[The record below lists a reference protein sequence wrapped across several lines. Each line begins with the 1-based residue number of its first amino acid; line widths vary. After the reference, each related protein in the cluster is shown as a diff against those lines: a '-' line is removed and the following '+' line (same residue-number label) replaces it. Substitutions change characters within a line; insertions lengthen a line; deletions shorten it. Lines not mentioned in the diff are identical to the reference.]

1 MTIQFGTDGWRA
13 LMSEEFT
20 VENVK
25 ICAQAV
31 CDFMSDRDMG
41 QNGLIIGYD
50 TRFNSE
56 VFAKTVAEVA
66 SGNHIPV
73 ILCDRP
79 CPTPVLSYNLV
90 SRECGAGVVITASH
104 NSKEW
109 NGFKF
114 KPPYGGSASPEIISE
129 IEAYIANIGPAEK
142 IPTMPIDHAEE
153 IGLLEKI
160 DPEPTYLNHIA
171 QIVNL
176 NRIRNAGLN
185 IAVDSMHG
193 AGSKYFAKLM
203 EGGTSNVVELRSE
216 HDPNFPDM
224 IQPEPIKKNLG
235 PLIDFMEGSN
245 FDVGLATDGDAD
257 RLGLIDEDGN
267 YISTLHAFS
276 LICKHLLENLEMK
289 GPIIKSVTMTNIINK
304 LGELHEV
311 EVIDT
316 PVGFKYLGP
325 VMMEENAIAAG
336 EESGGYGFTGHIPER
351 DGLLSGLMILD
362 LMSITQLNPSDL
374 LEELEELVG
383 VYHYDRH
390 DISFEERDRECK
402 LLRIADTQFE
412 SIGDL
417 KVISTDDRDGL
428 KLNLEENSWAL
439 IRFSGTE
446 PLIRI
451 YAEAPTANQVEKIIQ
466 NCSKIVEQ

>member
-1 MTIQFGTDGWRA
+1 MYKRQ
-13 LMSEEFT
+13 
-20 VENVK
+20 
-25 ICAQAV
+25 
-31 CDFMSDRDMG
+31 
-41 QNGLIIGYD
+41 
-50 TRFNSE
+50 
-56 VFAKTVAEVA
+56 
-66 SGNHIPV
+66 
-73 ILCDRP
+73 
-79 CPTPVLSYNLV
+79 
-90 SRECGAGVVITASH
+90 
-104 NSKEW
+104 
-109 NGFKF
+109 
-114 KPPYGGSASPEIISE
+114 
-129 IEAYIANIGPAEK
+129 
-142 IPTMPIDHAEE
+142 
-153 IGLLEKI
+153 
-160 DPEPTYLNHIA
+160 
-171 QIVNL
+171 
-176 NRIRNAGLN
+176 
-185 IAVDSMHG
+185 
-193 AGSKYFAKLM
+193 
-203 EGGTSNVVELRSE
+203 
-216 HDPNFPDM
+216 
-224 IQPEPIKKNLG
+224 
-235 PLIDFMEGSN
+235 
-245 FDVGLATDGDAD
+245 
-257 RLGLIDEDGN
+257 
-267 YISTLHAFS
+267 
-276 LICKHLLENLEMK
+276 
-289 GPIIKSVTMTNIINK
+289 
-304 LGELHEV
+304 

>member
-1 MTIQFGTDGWRA
+1 M
-13 LMSEEFT
+13 
-20 VENVK
+20 
-25 ICAQAV
+25 
-31 CDFMSDRDMG
+31 
-41 QNGLIIGYD
+41 
-50 TRFNSE
+50 
-56 VFAKTVAEVA
+56 
-66 SGNHIPV
+66 
-73 ILCDRP
+73 
-79 CPTPVLSYNLV
+79 
-90 SRECGAGVVITASH
+90 
-104 NSKEW
+104 
-109 NGFKF
+109 
-114 KPPYGGSASPEIISE
+114 
-129 IEAYIANIGPAEK
+129 
-142 IPTMPIDHAEE
+142 
-153 IGLLEKI
+153 
-160 DPEPTYLNHIA
+160 
-171 QIVNL
+171 
-176 NRIRNAGLN
+176 
-185 IAVDSMHG
+185 
-193 AGSKYFAKLM
+193 
-203 EGGTSNVVELRSE
+203 
-216 HDPNFPDM
+216 
-224 IQPEPIKKNLG
+224 
-235 PLIDFMEGSN
+235 
-245 FDVGLATDGDAD
+245 
-257 RLGLIDEDGN
+257 
-267 YISTLHAFS
+267 
-276 LICKHLLENLEMK
+276 ICKHLLENLEMK

-362 LMSITQLNPSDL
+362 LMAITQLNPSDL

-390 DISFEERDRECK
+390 DISFKERDRECK

-451 YAEAPTANQVEKIIQ
+451 YAEAPTADQVEKIIQ

>member
-1 MTIQFGTDGWRA
+1 LTIQFGTDGWRA
-13 LMSEEFT
+13 LMSEDFT
-20 VENVK
+20 AENVK

-31 CDFMSDRDMG
+31 CDFMSNRDMG

-50 TRFNSE
+50 TRFNSDF
-56 VFAKTVAEVA
+56 FAKTVAEVA
-66 SGNHIPV
+66 VGNQIPV
-73 ILCDRP
+73 ILCDKP

-114 KPPYGGSASPEIISE
+114 KPSYGGSASPEIISE
-129 IEAYIANIGPAEK
+129 IETYIANISDPET
-142 IPTMPIDHAEE
+142 IPTMTLDNARK
-153 IGLLEKI
+153 IGLLEQI

-171 QIVNL
+171 ELVNL
-176 NRIRNAGLN
+176 GRIRNAGLN

-193 AGSKYFAKLM
+193 AGSKYFTKLM
-203 EGGTSNVVELRSE
+203 DGGTSKVVEIRSD
-216 HDPNFPDM
+216 HDPNFPNM
-224 IQPEPIKKNLG
+224 IQPEPIEKNLG
-235 PLIDFMEGSN
+235 PLKDFMVNSN
-245 FDVGLATDGDAD
+245 YDVGLATDGDAD

-276 LICKHLLENLEMK
+276 LICKHLLENLKMK
-289 GPIIKSVTMTNIINK
+289 GPIIKSLTMTNAINK
-304 LGELHEV
+304 LGTLHEI

-336 EESGGYGFTGHIPER
+336 EESGGYGFTDHIPER
-351 DGLLSGLMILD
+351 DGILSGLMILE
-362 LMSITQLNPSDL
+362 LMAITQLNPSDL
-374 LEELEELVG
+374 IEELENLVG
-383 VYHYDRH
+383 TYHYDRR
-390 DISFEERDRECK
+390 DIEFNEEDREKK
-402 LLRIADTQFE
+402 LLRITGSNFE
-412 SIGDL
+412 YIGDL
-417 KVISTDDRDGL
+417 KVVSTDERDGL
-428 KLNLEENSWAL
+428 KLNLEEDAWAL

-451 YAEAPTANQVEKIIQ
+451 YAEASTADQVEKIVA
-466 NCSKIVEQ
+466 NCSNIVGQ